1 MGVRFL
7 DESVITYIFDNLK
20 NQLLVL
26 VVNVKYIHKYSEEPQ
41 VQTDI
46 SYNLENVQ
54 REENRAFLETL
65 KIFHL
70 ICRTIGSLLIFL
82 IHHSVS

>member
-26 VVNVKYIHKYSEEPQ
+26 VVNIKYIHKYSGEPQ

-54 REENRAFLETL
+54 REEN
-65 KIFHL
+65 
-70 ICRTIGSLLIFL
+70 
-82 IHHSVS
+82 